1 MPDVSVLQI
10 RLYGKQIGALT
21 RVQGDRN
28 LFAFNQAYVDDAAR
42 PTLSLSF
49 KDALGGLITELRPT
63 QTRVPPFFANLL
75 PEGFE
80 IEPALLLATISTTV
94 SWRLTP
100 KRAGCST
107 DPPSPR
113 LRPKGSLL

>member
-49 KDALGGLITELRPT
+49 RDALGGLITELRPT
-63 QTRVPPFFANLL
+63 QDARAALFRQSAARRV
-75 PEGFE
+75 
-80 IEPALLLATISTTV
+80 
-94 SWRLTP
+94 R
-100 KRAGCST
+100 
-107 DPPSPR
+107 D
-113 LRPKGSLL
+113 